1 MDNLVKIELRERIAE
16 LETQLAEAQAKVAV
30 AEEALAQERHTTKTL
45 ANEIMRWMRSLDG
58 TNKRIDRMAESMHST
73 LNQLS
78 YEDLRAS
85 GGLPEA
91 QAIDAAREKADD

>member
-1 MDNLVKIELRERIAE
+1 M
-16 LETQLAEAQAKVAV
+16 
-30 AEEALAQERHTTKTL
+30 H
-45 ANEIMRWMRSLDG
+45 SLDG
-58 TNKRIDRMAESMHST
+58 TNKRIDKMAESMHST

-91 QAIDAAREKADD
+91 QAIDAARENADG